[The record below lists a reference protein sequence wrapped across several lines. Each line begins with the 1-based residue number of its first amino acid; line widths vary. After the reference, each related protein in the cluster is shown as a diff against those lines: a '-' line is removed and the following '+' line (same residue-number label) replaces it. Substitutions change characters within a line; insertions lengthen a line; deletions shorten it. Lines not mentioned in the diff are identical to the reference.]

1 VDIELRFLPP
11 GDVDAIKQ
19 SLGDKIVPAKI
30 QNIGTFGVTLNVDKK
45 PFDDE
50 RVRKALTLAI
60 DRYDLVKTLAPITNL
75 EHVGG
80 IMPPTGQWAISQEE
94 LETFPGFSRDHAAN
108 LREAKRLLAEAGYPN
123 GFKTVLTNR
132 NIKMPYIDLA
142 VYMISSWKKIGVEAE
157 HKVEE
162 TATWSQSRVNRDFEM
177 LLDPYGS
184 TLVGDPDEMLDKYV
198 TGQPENWGRMS
209 DPVVDQLFAAQAKEM
224 NEEKRIQLVKEIQRR
239 LLEKAWRIPGAF
251 TTRLEVRT
259 ARLKNYEPMP
269 SHWNNRR
276 FEDVWLA
283 AK

>member
-1 VDIELRFLPP
+1 
-11 GDVDAIKQ
+11 
-19 SLGDKIVPAKI
+19 
-30 QNIGTFGVTLNVDKK
+30 
-45 PFDDE
+45 
-50 RVRKALTLAI
+50 VRMALTLAI
-60 DRYDLVKTLAPITNL
+60 DRYDLVKTLASITNL

-142 VYMISSWKKIGVEAE
+142 VYMISAWKKIGVEAE

-162 TATWSQSRVNRDFEM
+162 TATWSQSRVNRDFEL

-184 TLVGDPDEMLDKYV
+184 TLVGDPDEMLDKFV

-224 NEEKRIQLVKEIQRR
+224 DEQKRIQLVKEIQKRI
-239 LLEKAWRIPGAF
+239 LEKAWRIPGAF
-251 TTRLEVRT
+251 TTRIEVRT
-259 ARLKNYEPMP
+259 VRLKNYEPMP

-276 FEDVWLA
+276 FEDAWLA